1 MDQRVQATSLLEIRE
16 FLSTHHCV
24 PAPWESPKDV
34 AEHLYGALCA
44 KREDQ
49 KFWFELQ
56 DLVNRLDDLRFD
68 RAAFDGADAFR
79 GTTLSHL
86 MTDLRN
92 SLDGGSRGGGIRRWA
107 SRSLC
112 VAALFSFLLLGVAA
126 GCSNDSGDDDD
137 NDDSAAMPADDD
149 TAYLFDSCPQADAE
163 GILGYDGEVFCVLI
177 DIINAADL
185 PAATKN
191 DLLEC
196 LPQLDAD
203 YRADLLEVFQTLTD
217 EQIADYLSNPTV
229 FCENPSTGD
238 DDDDDDDDND
248 DDDH

>member
-1 MDQRVQATSLLEIRE
+1 MDRPVQKTSLLEIRE
-16 FLSTHHCV
+16 FLSSHHCV
-24 PAPWESPKDV
+24 PAPWETPKDV
-34 AEHLYGALCA
+34 AAHLYGALCA

-112 VAALFSFLLLGVAA
+112 VAALFSFLLLGVAV
-126 GCSNDSGDDDD
+126 GCGTQSDDEVSYQTCPEAEYQDISGF
-137 NDDSAAMPADDD
+137 NGA
-149 TAYLFDSCPQADAE
+149 
-163 GILGYDGEVFCVLI
+163 VFCELVEII
-177 DIINAADL
+177 DEADL
-185 PAATKN
+185 PTDLKYE
-191 DLLEC
+191 LLEC
-196 LPQLDAD
+196 LPKLDAD
-203 YRADLLEVFQTLTD
+203 YREQLLVLFQTMDD
-217 EQIADYLSNPTV
+217 ETISEFLNNPTTL
-229 FCENPSTGD
+229 CASD
-238 DDDDDDDDND
+238 DDSWND